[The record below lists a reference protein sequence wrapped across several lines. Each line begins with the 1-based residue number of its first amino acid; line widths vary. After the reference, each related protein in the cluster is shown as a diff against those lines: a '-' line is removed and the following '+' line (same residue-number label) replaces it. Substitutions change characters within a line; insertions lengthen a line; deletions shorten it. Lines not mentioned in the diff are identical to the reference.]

1 MTSSSGELTLENL
14 IRPLALHLTGDGLV
28 VISPDAV
35 LPPSN
40 LIAKNGA
47 KLPVPGRAVVVS
59 RMGCVEELGVEEAE
73 LVVEGGC
80 VCGCVCV

>member
-1 MTSSSGELTLENL
+1 M
-14 IRPLALHLTGDGLV
+14 
-28 VISPDAV
+28 

-47 KLPVPGRAVVVS
+47 KPPVPGRAVVVS

-73 LVVEGGC
+73 LVVEGVC
-80 VCGCVCV
+80 VCGCVCM